1 MLRYC
6 QLLELKHPSVTP
18 SLKMRFIQFKQLLN
32 NSLFQITG
40 SFITELNTS
49 LTDAQVIFVSGMFL
63 SFWKSSLTA
72 DGDCTRIP
80 KRIQLPKPFK
90 LWWLR
95 LGILGF
101 RHFFCVSLEGIT
113 KSNKLYLHW
122 LFFIIYFSVSVCA
135 SISDIGQVWLLH
147 GQYIIF
153 PKW

>member
-1 MLRYC
+1 MLRCC
-6 QLLELKHPSVTP
+6 QLLELKHLSVTP
-18 SLKMRFIQFKQLLN
+18 SLKMRFIKFKQLLN

-63 SFWKSSLTA
+63 SFWKSSLIA

-95 LGILGF
+95 RGILGF

-113 KSNKLYLHW
+113 NSNKLYLHW
-122 LFFIIYFSVSVCA
+122 LFFIFFCLCA
-135 SISDIGQVWLLH
+135 SVSDIGQVWLLH
-147 GQYIIF
+147 GQHIIF